1 MAERRTALYDAHVR
15 AGAQM
20 VKGGGDF
27 WFPFSYT
34 SAVSEHVNTRSNIGM
49 QDLSSMGE
57 VDVKGPGAER
67 LLNRLLVNEIRD
79 MDPGRVRYSTICN
92 PDGGIVDDVTV
103 YKFHDEH
110 FMVVTSSGP
119 RLTTYRWI
127 AEHAAGTG
135 TYVTDVT
142 ATIAFLSVQGP
153 KSREFLRTVVTE
165 ADLDDLRFFRF
176 TTGRIDETEM
186 VVSRSGYT
194 GELGFELY
202 VPADEA
208 VGIWE
213 RLRADGKE
221 FGLKPYGA
229 QAMHTLRL
237 EKALPLYGPDINQER
252 TPFHVGLDRWIR
264 FDKRDFVGRDALLA
278 VQDSGPE
285 QRWVGLRLDA
295 KMAADPGDAVS
306 SVGDVDAVREEIESG
321 PRAGE
326 LEDHV
331 HPGERLGDVTTS
343 QWCPTVEQHLAMAYL
358 DTSHAWPGS
367 RVVIEHNGRP
377 VTATV
382 VPTPF
387 FDPGNVR
394 MKG

>member
-1 MAERRTALYDAHVR
+1 MAERRSALYDAHVR

-27 WFPFSYT
+27 LFPASYT
-34 SAVSEHVNTRSNIGM
+34 SAVAEHVNTRSNIGM

-57 VDVKGPGAER
+57 VDIKGPGAER
-67 LLNRLLVNEIRD
+67 LLNHLLVNEIRD
-79 MDPGRVRYSTICN
+79 MDSGRVRYSTICN
-92 PDGGIVDDVTV
+92 PEGGIIDDVTV

-119 RLTTYRWI
+119 RLTTHRWI
-127 AEHAAGTG
+127 ADHAIGAGA
-135 TYVTDVT
+135 YVTDIT
-142 ATIAFLSVQGP
+142 ATIALVSVQGP
-153 KSREFLRTVVTE
+153 KSRELLSQMVSD
-165 ADLDDLRFFRF
+165 ADLDTLRFFRF
-176 TTGRIDETEM
+176 TTGSIGETQ
-186 VVSRSGYT
+186 VLVSRSGYT

-202 VPADEA
+202 IPADEA

-221 FGLKPYGA
+221 HGLKPYGS
-229 QAMHTLRL
+229 QTMHTLRL
-237 EKALPLYGPDINQER
+237 EKSLPLYGPDISQDQ

-264 FDKRDFVGRDALLA
+264 FDKRDFIGRDALLA

-285 QRWVGLRLDA
+285 QRWVGLTLDA
-295 KMAADPGDAVS
+295 QTAANPGDVVS
-306 SVGDVDAVREEIESG
+306 SIGDIDAVREEIQSG

-326 LEDHV
+326 QEDHV
-331 HPGERLGDVTTS
+331 HPGEQLGHVTVS
-343 QWCPTVEQHLAMAYL
+343 HWCPTVERHLAMAYV
-358 DTSHAWPGS
+358 DTSHAWNGS
-367 RVVIEHNGRP
+367 RVVVAINDRP

-382 VPTPF
+382 APTPF
-387 FDPGNVR
+387 FDPDGRR